1 MQLTVL
7 LFLVSHQFFCHQ
19 ISFCYNFSELHSTSS
34 EKDFCHKFYF
44 FNEFTQITHPL
55 NSQNLLSV
63 TKVPTT
69 DSLVSFSEHIS
80 RTAILTQASVITCK
94 QNFQIFFVLVLH
106 VQPLLF
112 HFSKINLKS
121 DQCLLLMVSLLNSQ
135 GMKSC
140 KSRESFCLRKLTSST
155 NDWSTF

>member
-19 ISFCYNFSELHSTSS
+19 ISFCYNFSELQSTSS

-80 RTAILTQASVITCK
+80 RTAILTKASVITCK
-94 QNFQIFFVLVLH
+94 QDFQSFSCIGFTCLAFSISFFKDESEKRLASTSYGFIIEFSRNEKLQKQRIILSQHTNYLH
-106 VQPLLF
+106 
-112 HFSKINLKS
+112 K
-121 DQCLLLMVSLLNSQ
+121 
-135 GMKSC
+135 
-140 KSRESFCLRKLTSST
+140 
-155 NDWSTF
+155 